1 MNFPIQHQLQ
11 HIILVDVFHSRSC
24 SAPFSLF
31 CFEHKWTFPSSAA
44 AVAVGIALLLHP
56 AHSSHSIR
64 SPPIEIWRSI
74 FNIMRWL
81 LAFMLS
87 TYMEYLMILY
97 ILSDIMLQ
105 LQHHHHARTNTITNS
120 QQRSF
125 LDLNL
130 KLCMILIYDLIKII
144 FSLFFSFS
152 SLLKSSGLSAIPR
165 TSTQILNQSFNL
177 IYFHSSSLEIF
188 TEEFR
193 CRWTGTELDEPCFS
207 RRRNRLQPS
216 QSSPQSGPCWS
227 RCIRYFNYV
236 ADKSSFYISLR
247 CSLRKGETV
256 SHRTM
261 MLILVSERWCIL
273 EVHTEHAIF
282 CQRITSENILNH

>member
-97 ILSDIMLQ
+97 TFRYYVTVTTPSPRPH
-105 LQHHHHARTNTITNS
+105 QHYHHQPATFLPRFELKVMHDFDLWFNKNNFFAFFFVFFFIEIIWFISYPPNIHANT
-120 QQRSF
+120 
-125 LDLNL
+125 
-130 KLCMILIYDLIKII
+130 
-144 FSLFFSFS
+144 
-152 SLLKSSGLSAIPR
+152 
-165 TSTQILNQSFNL
+165 QS
-177 IYFHSSSLEIF
+177 I
-188 TEEFR
+188 
-193 CRWTGTELDEPCFS
+193 
-207 RRRNRLQPS
+207 
-216 QSSPQSGPCWS
+216 
-227 RCIRYFNYV
+227 V
-236 ADKSSFYISLR
+236 
-247 CSLRKGETV
+247 
-256 SHRTM
+256 
-261 MLILVSERWCIL
+261 
-273 EVHTEHAIF
+273 
-282 CQRITSENILNH
+282 